1 MEQDRDCITLSKIL
15 QFADLRNQEV
25 LEIGCGDGRITTQLV
40 GKAKRIVAID
50 PDPAIIAEAKKNM
63 EGVDLHIGS
72 GEYLEFPSESF
83 DVILFTLSLHHQDSI
98 LALREAKRVLRDH
111 GQVVILEPAD
121 DGEIEQICNFF
132 HDEAQ
137 MLHDALCAI
146 EVSDFEIERSEVFY
160 TYWEF
165 ENDHELYE
173 WLFTY
178 YQKPFDNNLVVLIG
192 KFLGEKVK
200 SPPIILQDKIIIVSL
215 RKHCA
220 QG

>member
-15 QFADLRNQEV
+15 QFADLQNQEV

-50 PDPAIIAEAKKNM
+50 PDPAIIAETKKNM

-72 GEYLEFPSESF
+72 GEHLEFPSESF

-146 EVSDFEIERSEVFY
+146 EVSDFEIERSEIFY

-192 KFLGEKVK
+192 ELLGDKVK

-215 RKHCA
+215 KKHSA
-220 QG
+220 PD

>member
-15 QFADLRNQEV
+15 QFADLRDQEV
-25 LEIGCGDGRITTQLV
+25 LEIGVEMGESQHSWL
-40 GKAKRIVAID
+40 GKVKRLVAID
-50 PDPAIIAEAKKNM
+50 PDPAIIAEAKENM

-72 GEYLEFPSESF
+72 GECLEFPSESF
-83 DVILFTLSLHHQDSI
+83 DVILFTLSLHHQDSS

-111 GQVVILEPAD
+111 GRVVILEPAD

-137 MLHDALCAI
+137 MLQAALCAI
-146 EVSDFEIERSEVFY
+146 EASDFEVERSEVFY

-192 KFLGEKVK
+192 KFLGDKVK

>member
-192 KFLGEKVK
+192 KFLGDKVK

>member
-220 QG
+220 PG

>member
-15 QFADLRNQEV
+15 QFADLGDQEV
-25 LEIGCGDGRITTQLV
+25 LEIGCGDGRITSQLV
-40 GKAKRIVAID
+40 GKAKRLVAID
-50 PDPAIIAEAKKNM
+50 PDAANIVEAKQNTK
-63 EGVDLHIGS
+63 GAGFRIGS
-72 GEYLEFPSESF
+72 GECLEFPSASF
-83 DVILFTLSLHHQDSI
+83 DVILFTLSLHHQNSR

-111 GQVVILEPAD
+111 GRVVILEPVN
-121 DGEIEQICNFF
+121 DGEIEQVCNFF

-137 MLHDALCAI
+137 ALQNTLRAI
-146 EVSDFEIERSEVFY
+146 AASDFEVERSEVFY

-165 ENDHELYE
+165 KNENELYE

-192 KFLGEKVK
+192 GLLGNKLKV
-200 SPPIILQDKIIIVSL
+200 SPIFLQDKIMIVSL
-215 RKHCA
+215 RKYII

>member
-72 GEYLEFPSESF
+72 GECLEFPSESF
-83 DVILFTLSLHHQDSI
+83 DVILFTLSLHHQDSS

-111 GQVVILEPAD
+111 GRVVILEPAD

-137 MLHDALCAI
+137 MLQAALCAI
-146 EVSDFEIERSEVFY
+146 EASDFEVERSEVFY

-192 KFLGEKVK
+192 KFLGDKVK
-200 SPPIILQDKIIIVSL
+200 SPPIILQDKITIVSL

>member
-215 RKHCA
+215 QKHCA
-220 QG
+220 PG

>member
-15 QFADLRNQEV
+15 QFADLRDQEV

-40 GKAKRIVAID
+40 GKVKRLVAID
-50 PDPAIIAEAKKNM
+50 PDPAIIAEAKENM

-72 GEYLEFPSESF
+72 GECLEFPSESF
-83 DVILFTLSLHHQDSI
+83 DVILFTLSLHHQDSS

-111 GQVVILEPAD
+111 GRVVILEPAN

-132 HDEAQ
+132 HNEAQ
-137 MLHDALCAI
+137 LLHDAFCAI
-146 EVSDFEIERSEVFY
+146 ETSDFEIERSEVFY

-165 ENDHELYE
+165 ENEHELYE

-178 YQKPFDNNLVVLIG
+178 YQKPSDNNLVVLIG
-192 KFLGEKVK
+192 KFLGDKVK
-200 SPPIILQDKIIIVSL
+200 SLPIILQDKIIIVSL
-215 RKHCA
+215 QKHCA

>member
-15 QFADLRNQEV
+15 QFADLRDQEV

-40 GKAKRIVAID
+40 GKVKRLVAID
-50 PDPAIIAEAKKNM
+50 PDPAIIAEAKENM

-72 GEYLEFPSESF
+72 GECLEFPSESF
-83 DVILFTLSLHHQDSI
+83 DVILFTLSLHHQDSS

-111 GQVVILEPAD
+111 GRVVILEPAN

-137 MLHDALCAI
+137 MLQDTAHAI
-146 EVSDFEIERSEVFY
+146 EASDFEIERSEIFY

-165 ENDHELYE
+165 ENEHELYE

-192 KFLGEKVK
+192 KFLGDKVK